1 MPVKYFKK
9 KVAKPKAKPRR
20 RLRRGGGVSTA
31 VVKRIVN
38 TMTAKKAE
46 TKILRGFGYDL
57 EVGQINADGP
67 GYLTKELTGNM
78 LMSTGTTNTNRVGN
92 EIAFTSAHFNI
103 QITEQSNATSAAVQF
118 QFMIVH
124 DKCPNNNIYTTGDIN
139 NPVEDMYLLNPFIRS
154 AGGFDVDIK
163 TYGSQKN
170 LMYMGKRFTIM
181 ATKNVSMKA
190 DQLVNS
196 DNRNKTFTMGLKL
209 KKPIIMKYN
218 GNLTSNYIYE
228 SGGGL
233 FLLVFCSA
241 GNCGAATTLG
251 GGIPRAA
258 VDSGYNIAYNVQNY
272 FKDY

>member
-1 MPVKYFKK
+1 MPPKSNYKK
-9 KVAKPKAKPRR
+9 KARR
-20 RLRRGGGVSTA
+20 PRLRKYTRKSSGVSAST
-31 VVKRIVN
+31 VRKIVKSV
-38 TMTAKKAE
+38 TAKKAE
-46 TKILRGFGYDL
+46 TKILRGQGYEM
-57 EVGQINADGP
+57 EVGQIAGDGP

-78 LMSTGTTNTNRVGN
+78 LMSTGTTNTNRIGN
-92 EIAFTSAHFNI
+92 EIDFTSAHFNI

-163 TYGSQKN
+163 TYGSQRN
-170 LMYMGKRFTIM
+170 LMYMGKRFTIL

-190 DQLVNS
+190 DQLANT

-209 KKPIIMKYN
+209 KKPLKMKYN

-241 GNCGAATTLG
+241 GNAGALSTLG
-251 GGIPRAA
+251 GGVPRTAA
-258 VDSGYNIAYNVQNY
+258 QSGYNIAYNVQNY